1 MVQIS
6 KEEAFMLRKAGRGD
20 DVHMSSCCKKAR
32 GKRYYATE
40 SFKTMKL
47 LDKHRHANI
56 IETYDGR

>member
-1 MVQIS
+1 MIIIS
-6 KEEAFMLRKAGRGD
+6 KDEASYLRDHGRAE
-20 DVHMSSCCKKAR
+20 DVHMSSRDKKAR

-47 LDKHRHANI
+47 VQKYRASRI